1 MRPRAREA
9 TPLTE
14 LLTGIHAFGE
24 KALTSGGLTAAG
36 LYWAAVRFLLPV
48 LAFFVLF
55 RCAKPLLTFR
65 REPEIWAWLNLPD
78 GNQLPITHWE
88 NIIGRHKRSDIVVDF
103 PTISR
108 SHAVLTRY
116 DDGSWTIRDI
126 GSKGGVSVNGKQVEI
141 CALEEGDIISLGGLD
156 MTLEPI
162 TKRQEVYQ
170 TTLRTKAGRTM
181 RPWLT
186 LMILTAFQLLVGTQ
200 LLFTGRE
207 EDLSSIAFGFLA
219 LAAMEWLLY
228 LSFRAFNRRG
238 FELETMAFFLSTMGM
253 AAICTVSP
261 GEAKK
266 QIVAMAL
273 GIVLFL
279 VVGWSLRDLE
289 RAKKMRYLA
298 AAAGLGL
305 LAVNLVFGVEM
316 YGAKNWIFIGSMSLQ
331 PSELVKV
338 CFVFAGASAMDR
350 IVAKRNLILFIAYS
364 AIVCGCLALMND
376 FGSALIFFCA
386 FLIIAYLRSGNLGT
400 IALICAAVGIAGIM
414 VLKFRPHALSRFSAW
429 RHIWED
435 PYGKGYQQTRALM
448 CLAAGGLLGLGGGN
462 GYLKNVFAADADIVF
477 ATISEEWGLLIA
489 MMMVAAIVC
498 MGVFVVRSAS
508 VGRSSFY
515 TIGACAAVSIFMVQT
530 LLNAF
535 GTVDLLPFTG
545 VTFPFV
551 SNGGSSM
558 LSCWGLLAFMKA
570 VDTRQNASFAI
581 RLPSKKEAMHE

>member
-1 MRPRAREA
+1 MRLRAKEA
-9 TPLTE
+9 THLTE
-14 LLTGIHAFGE
+14 ILGQIYDFGE
-24 KALTSGGLTAAG
+24 KLLTADGLTAAG
-36 LYWAAVRFLLPV
+36 LYWAVVRFLLPL
-48 LAFFVLF
+48 LAFWVLF

-88 NIIGRHKRSDIVVDF
+88 NIIGRNKRSDIVVDF

-116 DDGSWTIRDI
+116 DDGSWTISDI
-126 GSKGGVSVNGKQVEI
+126 GSKGGVSVNGRQVDI
-141 CALEEGDIISLGGLD
+141 CALEDGDVISLGGLE

-162 TKRQEVYQ
+162 TKQQEVYQ
-170 TTLRTKAGRTM
+170 TTLRTKAGRSM

-186 LMILTAFQLLVGTQ
+186 LMILTLYQLLVGTQ
-200 LLFTGRE
+200 LLFTGDA
-207 EDLSSIAFGFLA
+207 EDLGTIAFGFLA
-219 LAAMEWLLY
+219 LMGMEWLLY
-228 LSFRAFNRRG
+228 LSFRVFNRRG

-253 AAICTVSP
+253 AVICTVSP

-266 QIVAMAL
+266 QVIAMVL
-273 GIVLFL
+273 GIVIFL

-316 YGAKNWIFIGSMSLQ
+316 YGAKNWIFIGDLSLQ
-331 PSELVKV
+331 PSELVKI
-338 CFVFAGASAMDR
+338 CFVFTGASTMDR
-350 IVAKRNLILFIAYS
+350 IVAKRNLFLFLVYS

-376 FGSALIFFCA
+376 FGSALIFFAA

-400 IALICAAVGIAGIM
+400 IALICVAVGIAGIL
-414 VLKFRPHALSRFSAW
+414 VLKFRPHALGRFSAW

-435 PYGKGYQQTRALM
+435 PYGRGYQQTRALM
-448 CLAAGGLLGLGGGN
+448 CLASGGLLGLGGGN
-462 GYLKNVFAADADIVF
+462 GYLKHVFAADADIVF
-477 ATISEEWGLLIA
+477 ATVSEEWGLLIA
-489 MMMVAAIVC
+489 MMLVAAIIC

-530 LLNAF
+530 LLNVF

-570 VDTRQNASFAI
+570 VDTRQNASFTI
-581 RLPSKKEAMHE
+581 RLPSKKEAIHE